1 MQQRYEFVDLIV
13 AIGLFATIVAGGLLF
28 LAADGKLSL
37 SPARL
42 TEGGQLSGMKNGTE
56 WLEPVLG
63 RAIVDYDLH
72 ERRYEKLV
80 PAAVA
85 RLDRLAGENIRWN
98 NSPFGYLEAIK
109 ISAVRVAADHRARV
123 QMVMGRAIMHFTK
136 RGVRVGLL
144 PSEGITGDFNARMIG
159 KVDARGRQM
168 DAQLIANW
176 QPSLGRRIV
185 SASQENAKKSA
196 VRQERLGAA
205 IVQQTSLR
213 SSYER
218 AHVAIQEQL
227 GGAIVVA
234 IQTEFQTTL
243 EGRKPSGE
251 DRTGTISAQKLW
263 PEIPMISLTIASI
276 LLVSLFSAGLM
287 GASRLADVHA
297 KELAQA
303 GTDSPVHAQ
312 PLEALQSVQVSRLAE
327 GAV

>member
-1 MQQRYEFVDLIV
+1 
-13 AIGLFATIVAGGLLF
+13 
-28 LAADGKLSL
+28 
-37 SPARL
+37 
-42 TEGGQLSGMKNGTE
+42 
-56 WLEPVLG
+56 
-63 RAIVDYDLH
+63 
-72 ERRYEKLV
+72 
-80 PAAVA
+80 
-85 RLDRLAGENIRWN
+85 
-98 NSPFGYLEAIK
+98 
-109 ISAVRVAADHRARV
+109 
-123 QMVMGRAIMHFTK
+123 MVMGRAIMQFTK

-144 PSEGITGDFNARMIG
+144 PSEEISGDFNTRMIG

-185 SASQENAKKSA
+185 SASQEHAKESA

-218 AHVAIQEQL
+218 THLAIQEQL
-227 GGAIVVA
+227 GSAIVVA

-251 DRTGTISAQKLW
+251 GMIGTISAQKLW
-263 PEIPMISLTIASI
+263 PEIPMVSLTIASI
-276 LLVSLFSAGLM
+276 LLVSLFTAGLM
-287 GASRLADVHA
+287 GASRLAEVHA
-297 KELAQA
+297 EDLAQA

>member
-1 MQQRYEFVDLIV
+1 MQRRYEFVDLIV

-37 SPARL
+37 SAGRL
-42 TEGGQLSGMKNGTE
+42 PEGGQYSGMNSGTQ

-63 RAIVDYDLH
+63 RAIVDNDLH
-72 ERRYEKLV
+72 ERRYEKLE
-80 PAAVA
+80 PAAVE
-85 RLDRLAGENIRWN
+85 RLDRLGDENIRWN

-109 ISAVRVAADHRARV
+109 ISAARVAADHRARV
-123 QMVMGRAIMHFTK
+123 EMVMGRAIMQFTK
-136 RGVRVGLL
+136 RGVRLGLL

-185 SASQENAKKSA
+185 SASQEDAKKLA

-218 AHVAIQEQL
+218 THLAIQEQL

-234 IQTEFQTTL
+234 IQTEFQTRL

-251 DRTGTISAQKLW
+251 DMIGTISVQKLW
-263 PEIPMISLTIASI
+263 PEIPMVSLTIASI

-287 GASRLADVHA
+287 GASRLAGVHA
-297 KELAQA
+297 EDSPQVD
-303 GTDSPVHAQ
+303 TNSPVHAQ
-312 PLEALQSVQVSRLAE
+312 PLEALQSVQASRLAE
-327 GAV
+327 GVV